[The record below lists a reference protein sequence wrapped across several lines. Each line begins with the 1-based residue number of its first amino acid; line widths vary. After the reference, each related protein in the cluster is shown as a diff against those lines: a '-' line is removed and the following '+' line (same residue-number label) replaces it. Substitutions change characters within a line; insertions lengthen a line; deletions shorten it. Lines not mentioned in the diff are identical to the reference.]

1 MVLSGSKKTTYQS
14 SIKNRNQGGG
24 DKKAGIPPTANV
36 SHVSF
41 LAYGLLNTANGP
53 NVVSSGKT
61 NGLMS
66 LTNMRTN
73 RFSRPASQNLPMG
86 FNAHIQM
93 R

>member
-1 MVLSGSKKTTYQS
+1 MVLSGSKKSSYQS
-14 SIKNRNQGGG
+14 SIKNQNQGGG
-24 DKKAGIPPTANV
+24 SKKAGIPPTTNV

-66 LTNMRTN
+66 LVNMRTN
-73 RFSRPASQNLPMG
+73 RLKKPSSQNLPIG
-86 FNAHIQM
+86 FHAPIQM

>member
-1 MVLSGSKKTTYQS
+1 MVLSGSKKASYQS

-24 DKKAGIPPTANV
+24 AKKAGIPPTANV

-41 LAYGLLNTANGP
+41 LAYGVLTDTNG
-53 NVVSSGKT
+53 SAGKT

-66 LTNMRTN
+66 LVNMRTN
-73 RFSRPASQNLPMG
+73 RLKKPSSQNLPMG
-86 FNAHIQM
+86 FHAPIQM

>member
-66 LTNMRTN
+66 LKNMRTN
-73 RFSRPASQNLPMG
+73 RLARPSSQNLPMG